1 MLTHRKIW
9 SALDALAQHHS
20 LSPSGLA
27 RKAGL
32 DPTTFNKSKRVT
44 QAGRLRWPNTESLSK
59 ALEATGAS
67 LDEFLAMVNQV
78 DGSNSPLPSRLLPL
92 IGFAKAGNG
101 GYFDDGGFPV
111 GGGWD
116 QVAFPD
122 VRDEHAYAL
131 EVAGDSMLPVFR
143 DGDTIIVSPGSN
155 VRRGDRIVVR
165 THEGEVLVKV
175 LFRQTANTVEI
186 MSFNPDYENRV
197 LQTAEIDWIA
207 RIVWASQ

>member
-9 SALDALAQHHS
+9 SALDALARHHS

-44 QAGRLRWPNTESLSK
+44 PSGRLRWPNTESLSK

-67 LDEFLAMVNQV
+67 LDEFLAIVNQI
-78 DGSNSPLPSRLLPL
+78 DGISAPRPSRLLPL
-92 IGFAKAGNG
+92 IGFAQAGNG

-116 QVAFPD
+116 EVSFPD
-122 VRDEHAYAL
+122 VNDENAYAL

-165 THEGEVLVKV
+165 TLEGEVLVKV
-175 LFRQTANTVEI
+175 LYRQTAHTIEI
-186 MSFNPDYENRV
+186 MSFNPEYENRV
-197 LQTAEIDWIA
+197 LQTSEIDWIA

>member
-9 SALDALAQHHS
+9 SALDALARHHS

-44 QAGRLRWPNTESLSK
+44 SSGRLRWPNTESLSK

-67 LDEFLAMVNQV
+67 LDDFLAIVNRI
-78 DGSNSPLPSRLLPL
+78 DGSSAPRPSRLLPL
-92 IGFAKAGNG
+92 IGFAKAGSG

-116 QVAFPD
+116 EVSFPD
-122 VRDEHAYAL
+122 VQDENAYAL
-131 EVAGDSMLPVFR
+131 EVSGDSMLPVFR

-175 LFRQTANTVEI
+175 LYRQTAHTIEI
-186 MSFNPDYENRV
+186 MSFNPDYENRI
-197 LQTAEIDWIA
+197 LQTTEIDWIA
-207 RIVWASQ
+207 RILWASQ

>member
-9 SALDALAQHHS
+9 SALDALARHHN

-32 DPTTFNKSKRVT
+32 DPTTFNKSKRIT
-44 QAGRLRWPNTESLSK
+44 QSGRLRWPNTESLSK

-67 LDEFLAMVNQV
+67 LDEFLTIINQI
-78 DGSNSPLPSRLLPL
+78 DGTSAPRPSRLLPL

-111 GGGWD
+111 GEGWD
-116 QVAFPD
+116 HVSFPD
-122 VRDEHAYAL
+122 VGDENAYAL
-131 EVAGDSMLPVFR
+131 EVTGDSMLPVFR
-143 DGDTIIVSPGSN
+143 DGDTIVVSPGSS

-165 THEGEVLVKV
+165 TLEGEVLVKV
-175 LFRQTANTVEI
+175 LHRQTAHTVEI

-197 LQTAEIDWIA
+197 LQATEIDWIA
-207 RIVWASQ
+207 RILWASQ

>member
-9 SALDALAQHHS
+9 SALDALARNHN

-32 DPTTFNKSKRVT
+32 DPTTFNKSKRT
-44 QAGRLRWPNTESLSK
+44 TSSGRLRWPNTESLSK

-67 LDEFLAMVNQV
+67 LDDFLAIVNRV
-78 DGSNSPLPSRLLPL
+78 DGVSTVRPSRLLPL
-92 IGFAKAGNG
+92 IGFARAGNG

-116 QVAFPD
+116 EVSFPD
-122 VRDEHAYAL
+122 VQDENAYAL
-131 EVAGDSMLPVFR
+131 EVTGDSMLPVFR

-175 LFRQTANTVEI
+175 LYRQTAHTIEI
-186 MSFNPDYENRV
+186 MSFNPEYENRI
-197 LQTAEIDWIA
+197 LQNSEIDWIA

>member
-9 SALDALAQHHS
+9 SALDALAQHYN
-20 LSPSGLA
+20 LSPSALA

-32 DPTTFNKSKRVT
+32 DPTTFNKSKRIT
-44 QAGRLRWPNTESLSK
+44 SSGRLRWPNTESLSK

-67 LDEFLAMVNQV
+67 LDDFMALVNRI
-78 DGSNSPLPSRLLPL
+78 DGNNSARPSRLLPL
-92 IGFAKAGNG
+92 IGFAQAGNG

-116 QVAFPD
+116 EVSFPD
-122 VRDEHAYAL
+122 VQDENAYAL
-131 EVAGDSMLPVFR
+131 EVSGDSMLPVFR

-165 THEGEVLVKV
+165 TLEGEVLVKV
-175 LFRQTANTVEI
+175 LFRQTAHTTEI
-186 MSFNPDYENRV
+186 MSFNPDYENRI
-197 LQTAEIDWIA
+197 LQNTEIDWIA
-207 RIVWASQ
+207 RILWASQ

>member
-44 QAGRLRWPNTESLSK
+44 SSGRLRWPNTESLSK
-59 ALEATGAS
+59 VLEATGAS
-67 LDEFLAMVNQV
+67 LDDFLAIVNRI
-78 DGSNSPLPSRLLPL
+78 DGNSSPRPSRLLPL
-92 IGFAKAGNG
+92 IGFAKAGSG

-116 QVAFPD
+116 EVSFPD
-122 VRDEHAYAL
+122 VRDENAYAL
-131 EVAGDSMLPVFR
+131 EVAGDSMMPVFR

-165 THEGEVLVKV
+165 TLEGEVLVKV
-175 LFRQTANTVEI
+175 LFRQTAHTIEI
-186 MSFNPDYENRV
+186 MSFNPDYENRT
-197 LQTAEIDWIA
+197 LQTSEIDWIA
-207 RIVWASQ
+207 RILWASQ

>member
-9 SALDALAQHHS
+9 NALDALAQHYN
-20 LSPSGLA
+20 LSPSALA

-32 DPTTFNKSKRVT
+32 DPTTFNKSKRIT
-44 QAGRLRWPNTESLSK
+44 SSGRLRWPNTESLSK

-67 LDEFLAMVNQV
+67 LDDFMAIVNRI
-78 DGSNSPLPSRLLPL
+78 DGVSAARPSRLLPL
-92 IGFAKAGNG
+92 IGFAQAGNG

-116 QVAFPD
+116 EVSFPD
-122 VRDEHAYAL
+122 VQDENAYAL
-131 EVAGDSMLPVFR
+131 EVSGDSMLPVFR

-165 THEGEVLVKV
+165 TLEGEVLVKV
-175 LFRQTANTVEI
+175 LFRQTAHTTEI
-186 MSFNPDYENRV
+186 MSFNPDYENRI
-197 LQTAEIDWIA
+197 LQNTEIDWIA
-207 RIVWASQ
+207 RILWASQ

>member
-9 SALDALAQHHS
+9 GALDALAQHHS

-32 DPTTFNKSKRVT
+32 DPTTFNKSKRKT
-44 QAGRLRWPNTESLSK
+44 PSGRLRWPNTESLSK

-67 LDEFLAMVNQV
+67 LDDFLAIVNRI
-78 DGSNSPLPSRLLPL
+78 DGMSTPRPSRLLPL

-116 QVAFPD
+116 EVSFPD
-122 VRDEHAYAL
+122 VQDENAYAL

-175 LFRQTANTVEI
+175 LYRQTAHTIEI
-186 MSFNPDYENRV
+186 MSFNPDYENRI
-197 LQTAEIDWIA
+197 LQNAEIDWIA
-207 RIVWASQ
+207 RILWASQ

>member
-9 SALDALAQHHS
+9 GALDALARHHG

-32 DPTTFNKSKRVT
+32 DPTTFNKSKRAT
-44 QAGRLRWPNTESLSK
+44 PSGRLRWPNTESLSK

-67 LDEFLAMVNQV
+67 LDEFLAILNQI
-78 DGSNSPLPSRLLPL
+78 DGAGARRPSRLLPL
-92 IGFAKAGNG
+92 IGFAQAGNG

-116 QVAFPD
+116 EVSFPD
-122 VRDEHAYAL
+122 VNDENAYAL

-165 THEGEVLVKV
+165 TLEGEVLVKV
-175 LFRQTANTVEI
+175 LYRQTAHTIEI
-186 MSFNPDYENRV
+186 MSFNPEYENRL
-197 LQTAEIDWIA
+197 LQTSEIDWIA